1 MSGPNMYFFKQND
14 FFAEKFNSIDSAE
27 WYENEGE
34 CGAAI
39 KAFLEQHK
47 DVKRSDIFFTTK
59 LRENVSY
66 EATRASIKKSLKDSG
81 LDYLDMYLLHAPYG
95 GQRLR
100 EACYKAVLDAVD
112 DGEVKVAGVS
122 NFGVSREFFICP
134 PCIKTMFQRNLE
146 ASTLS

>member
-1 MSGPNMYFFKQND
+1 MGTFDILQYSIIYSKGISIFVNCGTISLRHH
-14 FFAEKFNSIDSAE
+14 SIDSAE

-39 KAFLEQHK
+39 KSFLEQHN

-66 EATRASIKKSLKDSG
+66 EATRTSIKKSLKDSG
-81 LDYLDMYLLHAPYG
+81 LDYIDMYLLHAPYG
-95 GQRLR
+95 GQKIR
-100 EACYKAVLDAVD
+100 EACYKAILDAVD

-122 NFGVSREFFICP
+122 NFGVSS
-134 PCIKTMFQRNLE
+134 LL
-146 ASTLS
+146 LSAPFPLFLI